1 MTQSRLLF
9 VAAILI
15 ISHQGSHGFTTVS
28 VGWIVKSKSSHSF
41 IGSAKR
47 GSANSCPTNPGYFLL
62 NATSDDSRNSKHQV
76 RKEKSEDSNES
87 NKPQYRSNL
96 QRTIQASRAVE
107 VTRRRIEK
115 RSENRSINGSSDKT
129 IPSSKDEEVIE
140 NATNS
145 INDTDG
151 NVMQAQD
158 TVPTKDY
165 FSVPGQ
171 GQKEDEVN
179 SSAVMTN
186 EEYSIDSFLMGE
198 YDRPFAEDAA
208 APHPGLNPRETVENA
223 LYALR
228 NLDVPEVSHGAA
240 VFLSFCAPLSRSD
253 RWGGSVSGKRSEWKE
268 MMRGALTPTMTS
280 RRIRTSEQF
289 SVLLDWERM
298 DTTDGFSP
306 EHRMGSTVAFVNCS
320 LFFGMGDPVII
331 QLSLLRINEV
341 WLIDSAVVSKK
352 EWFYEE

>member
-1 MTQSRLLF
+1 MKQCRLLF

-28 VGWIVKSKSSHSF
+28 VGWIVKKSKSSHSF
-41 IGSAKR
+41 TKR
-47 GSANSCPTNPGYFLL
+47 GSANSCPNNSAYFLL
-62 NATSDDSRNSKHQV
+62 NATSDDSRKSKHQV
-76 RKEKSEDSNES
+76 RKEKSKDSIES

-107 VTRRRIEK
+107 ATTTRRRIER
-115 RSENRSINGSSDKT
+115 RSENKSINGSSDKR
-129 IPSSKDEEVIE
+129 IPTSKDQEVIE
-140 NATNS
+140 NANTS
-145 INDTDG
+145 ISDTDD

-158 TVPTKDY
+158 TVTAKDH
-165 FSVPGQ
+165 FPVPGQ
-171 GQKEDEVN
+171 EQKEDEVN
-179 SSAVMTN
+179 SPAVMTN

-240 VFLSFCAPLSRSD
+240 VFLRFCAPLSRSD

-331 QLSLLRINEV
+331 QFSLLRINEV

-352 EWFYEE
+352 EWFYGE

>member
-1 MTQSRLLF
+1 MTQSRLSF
-9 VAAILI
+9 AAAILM

-28 VGWIVKSKSSHSF
+28 AGWIVKSKSSHSF
-41 IGSAKR
+41 IGSVKR
-47 GSANSCPTNPGYFLL
+47 GSANSFPKNPAHFLL
-62 NATSDDSRNSKHQV
+62 NATSDDSRNSKRQL
-76 RKEKSEDSNES
+76 RKEKSEDGFES

-107 VTRRRIEK
+107 ATRRRIEK
-115 RSENRSINGSSDKT
+115 RRENKSIRGSSDKR
-129 IPSSKDEEVIE
+129 IKSSTDGVVIE
-140 NATNS
+140 DESNANDID
-145 INDTDG
+145 INE
-151 NVMQAQD
+151 VQAQD
-158 TVPTKDY
+158 TVPRKDY
-165 FSVPGQ
+165 FLVPGQ
-171 GQKEDEVN
+171 EQKEGEVN
-179 SSAVMTN
+179 SPAVMTN

-240 VFLSFCAPLSRSD
+240 VFLRFCAPLSRSD

-320 LFFGMGDPVII
+320 LFFGTGDPVIV
-331 QLSLLRINEV
+331 QFSLLRINEV

>member
-1 MTQSRLLF
+1 MSHSRLLF
-9 VAAILI
+9 VAAIV
-15 ISHQGSHGFTTVS
+15 ISHQGSHGFTTFS
-28 VGWIVKSKSSHSF
+28 VGWIVEKSKSSQAF
-41 IGSAKR
+41 F
-47 GSANSCPTNPGYFLL
+47 GSANTCPKNPTSLML
-62 NATSDDSRNSKHQV
+62 NAANDDNRNRKYPSG
-76 RKEKSEDSNES
+76 KEKSEVSMES
-87 NKPQYRSNL
+87 DKPQYRSNL

-107 VTRRRIEK
+107 ATRRRTEK
-115 RSENRSINGSSDKT
+115 RSENTNIKGKSATRPPT
-129 IPSSKDEEVIE
+129 SKEGEVIE
-140 NATNS
+140 TITNS
-145 INDTDG
+145 IYDTDA
-151 NVMQAQD
+151 NEIWAQD
-158 TVPTKDY
+158 AIPMKDY
-165 FSVPGQ
+165 FPMPGQ
-171 GQKEDEVN
+171 EQKESEVN
-179 SSAVMTN
+179 SPAVMSN

-240 VFLSFCAPLSRSD
+240 VFLRFCAPLSRSD

-280 RRIRTSEQF
+280 RRIRASEQF
-289 SVLLDWERM
+289 AVLLDWERM

-320 LFFGMGDPVII
+320 LFFGRGDPVII
-331 QLSLLRINEV
+331 QFSLLRINEV
-341 WLIDSAVVSKK
+341 WLIDSAVVSRK